1 MKNHGVLTHVFVF
14 LGLVTLSGCA
24 WKHYE
29 VQSTFHLNKL
39 KNIKS
44 EITKT
49 SEYRKLIRGVK
60 KIAVR
65 APEQCA
71 NESQSSSKGLGAGA
85 VVLKQQCGQ
94 EMAQIE
100 KSLARS
106 GYRVISWKVVQ
117 SMTRVQKKS
126 ALDVAKSLG
135 AQLLLQI
142 NSLERTSIR
151 PGTDARWDRK
161 YFVRSLE
168 DSEVYEPT
176 ALPKQYKGPIL
187 RFVKKRESDALG
199 AARLSASL
207 NATVASISTGEAIW
221 FYDWTVSEDTAEAS
235 KRTLSI
241 HTACKKRTCKPW
253 HAEGEEKVLED
264 TSMGSSSAVST
275 SVYSDEERAVHDR
288 LIKKIIKDMVKNLK
302 V

>member
-1 MKNHGVLTHVFVF
+1 MKNYGVFTHAFVF
-14 LGLVTLSGCA
+14 LGLITLSGCT
-24 WKHYE
+24 WKYYE

-71 NESQSSSKGLGAGA
+71 NESQSSSKGLGSGA

-100 KSLARS
+100 KSLAKS

-142 NSLERTSIR
+142 NSLERTSIK
-151 PGTDARWDRK
+151 PGKDARWDRK
-161 YFVRSLE
+161 YFVRSIE
-168 DSEVYEPT
+168 DRDVYEPT

-187 RFVKKRESDALG
+187 KFVRQRESNALG

-207 NATVASISTGEAIW
+207 NATVAAIKTGEAIW
-221 FYDWTVSEDTAEAS
+221 FYDWTVSEDTADAS

-253 HAEGEEKVLED
+253 HANAAEVLED
-264 TSMGSSSAVST
+264 DSTGSSSAVST